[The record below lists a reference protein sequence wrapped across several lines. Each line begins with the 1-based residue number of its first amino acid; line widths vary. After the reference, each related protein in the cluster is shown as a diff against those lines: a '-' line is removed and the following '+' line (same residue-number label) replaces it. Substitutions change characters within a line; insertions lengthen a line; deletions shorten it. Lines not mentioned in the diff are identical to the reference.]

1 MAVLSVAPATRRLSG
16 GSLGSQS
23 DTYGWKGINAI
34 RLSSSVASTLNM
46 WIVEAKADKGGQ

>member
-34 RLSSSVASTLNM
+34 RLSSSVASTLDM